1 MNLLFT
7 MSLAGVIPLVPYY
20 FLKATGICTGIQL
33 RRLLKLSIFFF
44 LCPIQVLKYIFPFKF
59 PAFMYQLSNKIY
71 LKREGYTIIK
81 MYDGSYY
88 PVPNWMLIIAI
99 VWTATVICIATIYSL
114 KYRKFKTLLLEKSN
128 PVPEKQIDITIY
140 SNHSAHIHCN
150 ISTLIRTPFV
160 IGILTPEIF
169 LPDTKLT
176 EEELS
181 MVLLHETAHVR
192 YKDLLYKSLCF
203 VICLIHWFNPFAWLL
218 LQEYADVSEIVCD
231 ECVIHTYT
239 TKEQR
244 KRYATLIVNLT
255 VRDQKMQNIFL
266 NSFSRDK
273 GKRKM
278 ITRIEAIMNFHI
290 KKAGFAMASFI
301 ISIIMSTCTI
311 TAYALPPS
319 GNSNL
324 LQSITEGEYIADC
337 SITKQYDFSNTDT
350 IFISGSEES
359 SHNNELMKNSVIEE
373 QYNFSVFNE
382 IFIEESG
389 KQRAVLS
396 GNEQRKALCRHSFI
410 SGFIVRHIKNH
421 KGGCTVKK
429 YSADICTKCKYS
441 RLGKLLSE
449 TKYNKCPH

>member
-1 MNLLFT
+1 

-169 LPDTKLT
+169 LGQSFLVWG
-176 EEELS
+176 EHMS
-181 MVLLHETAHVR
+181 VL
-192 YKDLLYKSLCF
+192 
-203 VICLIHWFNPFAWLL
+203 P
-218 LQEYADVSEIVCD
+218 
-231 ECVIHTYT
+231 
-239 TKEQR
+239 
-244 KRYATLIVNLT
+244 
-255 VRDQKMQNIFL
+255 
-266 NSFSRDK
+266 
-273 GKRKM
+273 G
-278 ITRIEAIMNFHI
+278 
-290 KKAGFAMASFI
+290 
-301 ISIIMSTCTI
+301 
-311 TAYALPPS
+311 
-319 GNSNL
+319 
-324 LQSITEGEYIADC
+324 
-337 SITKQYDFSNTDT
+337 
-350 IFISGSEES
+350 
-359 SHNNELMKNSVIEE
+359 
-373 QYNFSVFNE
+373 
-382 IFIEESG
+382 
-389 KQRAVLS
+389 
-396 GNEQRKALCRHSFI
+396 
-410 SGFIVRHIKNH
+410 
-421 KGGCTVKK
+421 
-429 YSADICTKCKYS
+429 
-441 RLGKLLSE
+441 
-449 TKYNKCPH
+449 

>member
-244 KRYATLIVNLT
+244 KRYAT
-255 VRDQKMQNIFL
+255 F
-266 NSFSRDK
+266 
-273 GKRKM
+273 
-278 ITRIEAIMNFHI
+278 
-290 KKAGFAMASFI
+290 
-301 ISIIMSTCTI
+301 
-311 TAYALPPS
+311 
-319 GNSNL
+319 L

-421 KGGCTVKK
+421 KGD
-429 YSADICTKCKYS
+429 A
-441 RLGKLLSE
+441 L
-449 TKYNKCPH
+449 

>member
-1 MNLLFT
+1 
-7 MSLAGVIPLVPYY
+7 
-20 FLKATGICTGIQL
+20 
-33 RRLLKLSIFFF
+33 
-44 LCPIQVLKYIFPFKF
+44 
-59 PAFMYQLSNKIY
+59 
-71 LKREGYTIIK
+71 
-81 MYDGSYY
+81 
-88 PVPNWMLIIAI
+88 
-99 VWTATVICIATIYSL
+99 
-114 KYRKFKTLLLEKSN
+114 
-128 PVPEKQIDITIY
+128 
-140 SNHSAHIHCN
+140 
-150 ISTLIRTPFV
+150 
-160 IGILTPEIF
+160 
-169 LPDTKLT
+169 
-176 EEELS
+176 

-244 KRYATLIVNLT
+244 KRYATLIVNLA